1 MKARCVIPAA
11 GLGTRM
17 RPVTRVVPKELLP
30 IGTRPMLQWC
40 LTEALEAGFDE
51 IGVIVSDAK
60 PVLATYVEDGLW
72 RDGLLP
78 ALEEKARAARVTTFR
93 QPAPTGVVGAVLAA
107 GAWLEEGT
115 VAVFLP
121 DNVRIAGPPPLTAAH
136 LADAERR
143 GVVLAACHRVG
154 PESRHF
160 FSDVSRVEIDDLAP
174 VGAGSRVLHLQE
186 RGGSS
191 AFRAP
196 PEGGWRLMPRYTVT
210 PPWLEEG
217 RRVARE
223 TALTGG
229 EADDVLVHR
238 RLVERKLLRAI
249 PWKGTIVDAGNPA
262 GYLWAAHLL
271 HESGARERDTLD
283 RGSETEDLVSID
295 LGKS

>member
-1 MKARCVIPAA
+1 MKARCLIPAA

-40 LTEALEAGFDE
+40 LTEALEGGFEE
-51 IGVIVSDAK
+51 IGVVVSDAK
-60 PVLATYVEDGLW
+60 PLLERYVREGCW

-78 ALEEKARAARVTTFR
+78 ALEEKSRETRVTTFR
-93 QPAPTGVVGAVLAA
+93 QEAPTGVVGAVLAA
-107 GAWLEEGT
+107 GSWLEEGP

-121 DNVRIAGPPPLTAAH
+121 DNVRIAGPPPLTAAL

-160 FSDVSRVEIDDLAP
+160 FSDVGRVEIDDLAP
-174 VGAGSRVLHLQE
+174 AGAGWRVLDLQE
-186 RGGSS
+186 RGGPST
-191 AFRAP
+191 FRAP

-210 PPWLEEG
+210 SPWLEEG
-217 RRVARE
+217 RRVAGE
-223 TALTGG
+223 AALSGA

-249 PWKGTIVDAGNPA
+249 PWKGTAVDAGNPA

-271 HESGARERDTLD
+271 HESGSRERDALD
-283 RGSETEDLVSID
+283 RGSGTEDLVSID
-295 LGKS
+295 LGEA